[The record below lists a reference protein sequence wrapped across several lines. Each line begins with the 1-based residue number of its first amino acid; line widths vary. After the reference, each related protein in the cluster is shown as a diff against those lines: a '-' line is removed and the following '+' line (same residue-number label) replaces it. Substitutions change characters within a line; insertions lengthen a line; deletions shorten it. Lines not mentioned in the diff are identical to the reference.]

1 MKNATYLQYFSLI
14 FQEENHNILLLL
26 RISLDSNP
34 INSGIPYLLGFVIL
48 SDGLTVTYKISSG
61 LRPLM
66 SGKLINYDATMYA
79 STMYLVLIK
88 ISSFLC
94 VFLPYNLFTLV
105 NYVKVVQWPRYTE
118 ARILYSYALK
128 KKNDITWSNVFMQ
141 NWTSISLLMS
151 YKEKHLQM

>member
-1 MKNATYLQYFSLI
+1 MIKMRVGQIILSYCSFRVRLGLIVLTKNATYLQYFLLI
-14 FQEENHNILLLL
+14 FQEENHNIFLL

-79 STMYLVLIK
+79 STMYLLLIK
-88 ISSFLC
+88 ISSFLR
-94 VFLPYNLFTLV
+94 VFFRTTFIIHIGKLC
-105 NYVKVVQWPRYTE
+105 
-118 ARILYSYALK
+118 
-128 KKNDITWSNVFMQ
+128 M
-141 NWTSISLLMS
+141 
-151 YKEKHLQM
+151 

>member
-1 MKNATYLQYFSLI
+1 MIKMRVGQIILSYCSFRVRLGLIVLTKNATYLQYFLLI
-14 FQEENHNILLLL
+14 FQEENHNIFLL

-88 ISSFLC
+88 IRSFLR
-94 VFLPYNLFTLV
+94 VFFRTTFIINIGKLC
-105 NYVKVVQWPRYTE
+105 
-118 ARILYSYALK
+118 
-128 KKNDITWSNVFMQ
+128 M
-141 NWTSISLLMS
+141 
-151 YKEKHLQM
+151 